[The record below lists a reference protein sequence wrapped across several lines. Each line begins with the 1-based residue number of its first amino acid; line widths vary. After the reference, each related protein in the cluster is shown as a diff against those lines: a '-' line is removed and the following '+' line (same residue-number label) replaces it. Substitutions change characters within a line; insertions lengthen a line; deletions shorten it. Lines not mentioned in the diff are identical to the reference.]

1 MELREFFTNEEI
13 EAMKDRIVKETS
25 LSYFV
30 TEKEVTEK
38 DGSVCRYREVVP
50 TIEKKIQQIID
61 KEVEG
66 FLRST
71 IKDLI
76 HSIVK
81 DKVSAATEKFTQRLC
96 DQLDKITNKT
106 NWYWSI
112 R

>member
-30 TEKEVTEK
+30 SEKELIRE
-38 DGSVCRYREVVP
+38 DGCTIRYKEVVP
-50 TIEKKIQQIID
+50 AIEKKIQQIVD
-61 KEVEG
+61 KEIED
-66 FLRST
+66 FLKT
-71 IKDLI
+71 TLKNLI
-76 HSIVK
+76 HGIVK
-81 DKVSAATEKFTQRLC
+81 DKISAATEKFTQTLC
-96 DQLDKITNKT
+96 DQLDEITDKT